1 MRHIWKICLTLVVLS
16 AFVVFFTSVDDI
28 SLNQHHVQSVFS
40 RDEMESI
47 NFTERVTPGVK
58 ICRRDDLYTF
68 SAVAKPS
75 ADWTK
80 YTSIVITSWCT
91 GSTQFNCFLYS
102 TNKNIERVKA
112 TLSRKRSNHGRPK
125 HCACQYTCNLDN
137 EYHQIK
143 GYLTQVG
150 LSPLKDIKQDSC
162 PQINKVIY
170 PTRQSGKMAI
180 CSKMAYGSQ
189 EPIKLIEWFEYNRLM
204 GVDRIITMVQLI
216 NRDAYKVLKYY
227 NKTGLLDMDIFP
239 SPLPGI
245 DIKKNAN
252 CKIKDRTSCF
262 KEFSQEELKDLPWRH
277 FRRSSPQGE
286 HDQMVALD
294 HCQEKLQGYA
304 FVANVDF
311 DEFIVQS
318 NLRNIKEYFND
329 TILPKYQ
336 NAAGFTLNHSYFLA
350 NWGISGDGFLQ
361 MTQYTQRVDP
371 RYVNYK
377 NVYIPSRTAST
388 TTHELTP
395 KSGFRRIY
403 LKKHHIVVHHY
414 RTCPPVAYW
423 KNCMNFTRYE
433 DKKMLKIRK
442 VMEERALNVKRELG
456 IT

>member
-1 MRHIWKICLTLVVLS
+1 M
-16 AFVVFFTSVDDI
+16 
-28 SLNQHHVQSVFS
+28 
-40 RDEMESI
+40 
-47 NFTERVTPGVK
+47 TPGVK

-75 ADWTK
+75 SDWTK

-102 TNKNIERVKA
+102 TNKNIEMVKA

-245 DIKKNAN
+245 DI
-252 CKIKDRTSCF
+252 S
-262 KEFSQEELKDLPWRH
+262 
-277 FRRSSPQGE
+277 
-286 HDQMVALD
+286 M
-294 HCQEKLQGYA
+294 
-304 FVANVDF
+304 
-311 DEFIVQS
+311 
-318 NLRNIKEYFND
+318 
-329 TILPKYQ
+329 
-336 NAAGFTLNHSYFLA
+336 HSLS
-350 NWGISGDGFLQ
+350 I
-361 MTQYTQRVDP
+361 
-371 RYVNYK
+371 
-377 NVYIPSRTAST
+377 YI
-388 TTHELTP
+388 
-395 KSGFRRIY
+395 
-403 LKKHHIVVHHY
+403 
-414 RTCPPVAYW
+414 
-423 KNCMNFTRYE
+423 
-433 DKKMLKIRK
+433 
-442 VMEERALNVKRELG
+442 
-456 IT
+456 